1 MNNLAENITKAH
13 NMVLY
18 SSLNERAES
27 LRHFLAEDKEI
38 ERDIGK
44 NIMLKLAH
52 RCSCTEFSRAASRVV
67 PIGRFLELA
76 IRDLSFRNFLTNV
89 LVLIFHC
96 FSVMQETLSLFT
108 DY

>member
-52 RCSCTEFSRAASRVV
+52 R
-67 PIGRFLELA
+67 
-76 IRDLSFRNFLTNV
+76 
-89 LVLIFHC
+89 
-96 FSVMQETLSLFT
+96 
-108 DY
+108 